1 MKYIKLFEKIDYPK
15 GKYLVFKFKTNLII
29 VELIKVVYNWQD
41 EIEIY
46 TKRLY
51 NCRESGIERTDPEIT
66 SALYNEDIAKRII
79 YQSDDLEDVL
89 NFAEPFFSVQKYN
102 L

>member
-1 MKYIKLFEKIDYPK
+1 MKYIKLFEKIKYPT
-15 GKYLVFKFKTNLII
+15 GKYLVFKFKTNFII
-29 VELIKVVYNWQD
+29 AELIKLEYNWKD

-51 NCRESGIERTDPEIT
+51 NCHESGITKTEQETI
-66 SALYNEDIAKRII
+66 SAVYTEDMAKRII
-79 YQSDDLEDVL
+79 YQSDDLDHIL
-89 NFAEPFFSVQKYN
+89 DIADSFFSVQKYN